1 MKIAFCLHHFLPT
14 HIAGTEIYVFNL
26 AVHLKAMGVD
36 TLVIIP
42 NLGSDS
48 NEEYEHDGIRVI
60 KYAEN
65 SVEDRAMILGKTR
78 PDGLSRFVTVLK
90 DEQPDVVHFHELAP
104 GRGFNIFH
112 VQAVHQLQVPVVL
125 TFHLSGYTCFKGSL
139 MYKDVTKCDGQIKIR
154 RCTECVYQSKKITG
168 IKGQVLTAT
177 AMSLFK
183 TGINTTVLNNSI
195 ATAFGFPFVISKIKN
210 DLLRLTDITEKIIV
224 LANWYKVILEKNG
237 VAPEKLVYV
246 KQGLTNGRP
255 QVLNN
260 APVSLPLKVVFIGR
274 ISPLKGLHLL
284 IDAIST
290 LPDEKISLHI
300 YGQQTGDGYAAECT
314 LKSGSKKNI
323 HWMGAIAPADVIATL
338 SRYHLLCLPS
348 TFSEMSPL
356 VIPEAFAA
364 GLPVLASD
372 VYGNA
377 EQIKEGV
384 NGWLFRFN
392 DSADLADKLKRLAAD
407 KGMVQKARL
416 NLPPANMFKNLA
428 DIHVELYNEI
438 AANQR
443 RIVKPLS
450 RH

>member
-112 VQAVHQLQVPVVL
+112 VKAVHQLQVPVVL

-139 MYKDVTKCDGQIKIR
+139 MYKDIIKCDGQIKIR

-210 DLLRLTDITEKIIV
+210 DLLKLTDIAEKIIV
-224 LANWYKVILEKNG
+224 LANWYKVVLEKNG
-237 VAPEKLVYV
+237 VATEKLVYI
-246 KQGLTNGRP
+246 KQGLTNSP
-255 QVLNN
+255 PKAPSN
-260 APVSLPLKVVFIGR
+260 AGIILPLKIVFIGR

-284 IDAIST
+284 IDAINE
-290 LPDEKISLHI
+290 LPEEKISLYI
-300 YGQQTGDGYAAECT
+300 YGHETGDGYVAECKQ
-314 LKSGSKKNI
+314 KSASKKNI
-323 HWMGAIAPADVIATL
+323 HWMGAISPPDVIATL

-356 VIPEAFAA
+356 VIREAFAA

-377 EQIKEGV
+377 EQIENGV
-384 NGWLFRFN
+384 NGWLFRFK
-392 DSADLADKLKRLAAD
+392 DSIDLQTKIQMLITDPSLVQVAKQHLPSPFLFKQVAAMQLKVYEGIL
-407 KGMVQKARL
+407 KV
-416 NLPPANMFKNLA
+416 KNTTA
-428 DIHVELYNEI
+428 
-438 AANQR
+438 
-443 RIVKPLS
+443 
-450 RH
+450 